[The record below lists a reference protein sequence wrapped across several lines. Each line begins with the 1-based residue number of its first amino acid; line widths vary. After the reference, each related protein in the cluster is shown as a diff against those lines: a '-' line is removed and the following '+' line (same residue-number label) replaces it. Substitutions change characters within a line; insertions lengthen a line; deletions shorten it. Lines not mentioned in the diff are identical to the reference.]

1 MKLRSKL
8 LTIVVAVFAAFIVS
22 AIVYGYIHYADIR
35 TDTLEETITGMN
47 ADLSEAL
54 EAKEDTWITNA
65 LQIAHNPIIERGMAQ
80 GDRESCIALF
90 ERYGN
95 AYSEYTG
102 FNNVQI
108 HLIDKNLQSFVKSW
122 APDDYGESLD
132 YSAAYT
138 DVLQRSGKPLVT
150 VEASPKGMRLKG
162 LFPVRYEGRI
172 VGVANFEGGLNSIK
186 RTLEKKEIEF
196 LYLLDNSQLNIAES
210 LSGQPAV
217 GAYTLSQKDVN
228 EDFLAYVTGGF
239 SLEKAVDDYVFDS
252 QYLVTARPAKSFN
265 GKEVGIYILGMRS
278 DIVTATLA
286 QNRGLILTL
295 GLFVLAAFIIM
306 IPAILLALERIVV
319 SPVKLFSQRMD
330 DIASGEGDLTGTIDI
345 HSRDEI
351 GILSEGFNR
360 FNATLRSMI
369 QHIKNSVA
377 STMNEMDTVVNSAT
391 ETSSAVQEMKAN
403 IKSVST
409 SVENLLENMNKSGSR
424 LASVQSDVQ
433 DLKNQISSQVSAV
446 EQTGSS
452 AEEIDAQ
459 AQSISN
465 TSKKRKEETEK
476 LSQVVT
482 DSRNDLQK
490 VQARVDSLT
499 QKTGDMENAVSVISG
514 IAAQT
519 SLLSM
524 NAAIEAAHAGDHGRG
539 FAVVA
544 EEIRKLA
551 ETSANNSKSIRE
563 ALKQSVE
570 EVHAL
575 SSTFENTQGVFSQ
588 VEELSNS
595 VQTSFEEIEQT
606 VTELSQG
613 IQEITRSIVDIR
625 DAVTQIDEKSGNIND
640 SSEELTEHNRSNE
653 ALVENL
659 SGALSEIS
667 VGVDEVSKS
676 ALTLDET
683 IRTISDKMKTVEQ
696 QVGGFVVEESGETE
710 PKEAEEEGE

>member
-8 LTIVVAVFAAFIVS
+8 LSIVVAVFTIFILS
-22 AIVYGYIHYADIR
+22 AIIYGYMQYSNIR
-35 TDTLEETITGMN
+35 TLTLEETAANMN

-54 EAKEDTWITNA
+54 EAKEDTWISNA
-65 LQIAHNPIIERGMAQ
+65 LQIAHNPIIQRGMAQ
-80 GDRESCIALF
+80 GDRQSCIALF

-108 HLIDKNLQSFVKSW
+108 HLIDKNLRSFVKSW
-122 APDDYGESLD
+122 APDDFGESLE

-162 LFPVRYEGRI
+162 LFPVRHDGRI
-172 VGVANFEGGLNSIK
+172 VGVANFEGGLNSVK
-186 RTLEKKEIEF
+186 RTLEKKNIEF
-196 LYLLDNSQLNIAES
+196 LYLLHNSHLDLAGS
-210 LSGQPAV
+210 LSGQAAV
-217 GAYTLSQKDVN
+217 GNYTLSQKDVN
-228 EDFLAYVTGGF
+228 EDFLAHTTGDL
-239 SLEKAVDDYVFDS
+239 SLEAALDGYVFDS
-252 QYLVTARPAKSFN
+252 QYLTSALTAKNFN

-278 DIVTATLA
+278 EIVTATLA
-286 QNRGLILTL
+286 QNRQLILTL
-295 GLFVLAAFIIM
+295 GLFVVAAFMIM
-306 IPAILLALERIVV
+306 IPAILFALEKIVV
-319 SPVKLFSQRMD
+319 SPVRLFSRKME
-330 DIASGEGDLTGTIDI
+330 DIASGEGDLTGTIEI
-345 HSRDEI
+345 HSKDEI
-351 GILSEGFNR
+351 GALSSGFNR
-360 FNATLRSMI
+360 FNSTLRSMI
-369 QHIKNSVA
+369 LHIKNSVA
-377 STMNEMDTVVNSAT
+377 STMNEMDTVVTSAT

-403 IKSVST
+403 IKSVSAT
-409 SVENLLENMNKSGSR
+409 AENLLENMNKSGTR
-424 LASVQSDVQ
+424 LASVQTDVQ

-459 AQSISN
+459 AKSIST
-465 TSKKRKEETEK
+465 TSQKRKEETEK
-476 LSQVVT
+476 LSQVVA
-482 DSRNDLQK
+482 DSRSDLQK

-499 QKTGDMENAVSVISG
+499 QKTGDMENAVAVISG

-524 NAAIEAAHAGDHGRG
+524 NAAIEAAHAGEHGRG

-551 ETSANNSKSIRE
+551 ETSAANSKNIRV
-563 ALKQSVE
+563 ALKESVE
-570 EVHAL
+570 EVHTL

-588 VEELSNS
+588 VEELSTS
-595 VQTSFEEIEQT
+595 VKTSFEEIEQT
-606 VTELSQG
+606 VSELSEG

-640 SSEELTEHNRSNE
+640 SSEELSKHNRSNE
-653 ALVENL
+653 SLVEGLN
-659 SGALSEIS
+659 GALSEIS
-667 VGVDEVSKS
+667 VGVEEVSRS

-683 IRTISDKMKTVEQ
+683 IRAISEKMKTVEE
-696 QVGGFVVEESGETE
+696 QVGGFVVTHTGEDLD
-710 PKEAEEEGE
+710 

>member
-8 LTIVVAVFAAFIVS
+8 LTIVVAVFTIFILSAFI
-22 AIVYGYIHYADIR
+22 YGYMHYLDIR
-35 TDTLEETITGMN
+35 TATIEETVAAMN
-47 ADLSEAL
+47 NDLSEAL
-54 EAKEDTWITNA
+54 QAKEDTWITNA

-80 GDRESCIALF
+80 GDRDSCIALF

-108 HLIDKNLQSFVKSW
+108 HLIDKNLRSFVKSW
-122 APDDYGESLD
+122 APEQYGEVLD

-150 VEASPKGMRLKG
+150 VEASPKGLRLKG

-172 VGVANFEGGLNSIK
+172 VGIANFEGGLNSIK
-186 RTLEKKEIEF
+186 RTLEKANVEF
-196 LYLLDNSQLNIAES
+196 LYLLNNSQLDIASS
-210 LSGQPAV
+210 LTGQPSV
-217 GAYTLSQKDVN
+217 GSYTLSQKDVN
-228 EDFLAYVTGGF
+228 EDFLSYTTD
-239 SLEKAVDDYVFDS
+239 SLTLQTALNGYVFDS
-252 QYLVTARPAKSFN
+252 DYLVTARPAKSFN
-265 GKEVGIYILGMRS
+265 GNEVGIFILGMRS

-286 QNRGLILTL
+286 QNRTLILTL
-295 GLFVLAAFIIM
+295 GLFVIAAFVIM
-306 IPAILLALERIVV
+306 IPAILLALEKIVV
-319 SPVKLFSQRMD
+319 SPVRHFSQKME
-330 DIASGEGDLTGTIDI
+330 DIASGEGDLTASIEI
-345 HSRDEI
+345 QSRDEI
-351 GILSEGFNR
+351 GVLSAGFNR
-360 FNATLRSMI
+360 FNSTLRSMI
-369 QHIKNSVA
+369 RNIKESVA
-377 STMNEMDTVVNSAT
+377 SSAKEVDTVVTSAT

-403 IKSVST
+403 IKSVSD
-409 SVENLLENMNKSGSR
+409 SVDNLLENMNKSGTR
-424 LASVQSDVQ
+424 LNSVQSDVQ

-476 LSQVVT
+476 LSKVVT
-482 DSRNDLQK
+482 DSRNDLQR

-524 NAAIEAAHAGDHGRG
+524 NAAIEAAHAGEHGRG

-551 ETSANNSKSIRE
+551 ETSAENSKSIRE
-563 ALKQSVE
+563 ALKQSVK

-575 SSTFENTQGVFSQ
+575 SSTFENTQQVFSQ

-640 SSEELTEHNRSNE
+640 SSEKLTEHNRNNE

-667 VGVDEVSKS
+667 VGIDEVSRS
-676 ALTLDET
+676 ALALDET
-683 IRTISDKMKTVEQ
+683 IHIISEKMKTVEQ
-696 QVGGFVVEESGETE
+696 QVGGFVVEEPEIERTRE
-710 PKEAEEEGE
+710 DDE

>member
-8 LTIVVAVFAAFIVS
+8 LTIVVVVFTIFIISAFI
-22 AIVYGYIHYADIR
+22 YGYMHYVDIR
-35 TDTLEETITGMN
+35 TATIEETVAAMHT
-47 ADLSEAL
+47 DFSEAL
-54 EAKEDTWITNA
+54 QAKEDTWITNA

-108 HLIDKNLQSFVKSW
+108 HLIDKNLRSFVKSW
-122 APDDYGESLD
+122 APEDYGEVLD

-150 VEASPKGMRLKG
+150 VEASPKGLRLKG

-172 VGVANFEGGLNSIK
+172 VGIANFEGGLNSIK
-186 RTLEKKEIEF
+186 RTLEKTNVEF
-196 LYLLDNSQLNIAES
+196 LYLLNNSQLDIAES
-210 LSGQPAV
+210 INGQPSI
-217 GAYTLSQKDVN
+217 GSYTLSQKDVN
-228 EDFLAYVTGGF
+228 EDFLAYSSNGF
-239 SLEKAVDDYVFDS
+239 ALQAALKGYVFDS

-265 GKEVGIYILGMRS
+265 GNEVGIYLLGMRS

-286 QNRGLILTL
+286 QNRTLLLTL
-295 GLFVLAAFIIM
+295 GLFVVAAFVIM
-306 IPAILLALERIVV
+306 IPAILLALEKIVV
-319 SPVKLFSQRMD
+319 SPVRHFSQKMEE
-330 DIASGEGDLTGTIDI
+330 IASGEGDLTGSIEI

-351 GILSEGFNR
+351 GVLSAGFNR
-360 FNATLRSMI
+360 FNSTLRSMI
-369 QHIKNSVA
+369 RNIKESVA
-377 STMNEMDTVVNSAT
+377 SSTKEVDSVVTSAT

-403 IKSVST
+403 IKSVSA
-409 SVENLLENMNKSGSR
+409 SVENLLENMNKSGTR
-424 LASVQSDVQ
+424 LTSVKSDVQ

-459 AQSISN
+459 AQSISK

-476 LSQVVT
+476 LSKVVA
-482 DSRNDLQK
+482 DSRNDLQR

-524 NAAIEAAHAGDHGRG
+524 NAAIEAAHAGEHGRG

-575 SSTFENTQGVFSQ
+575 SSTFENTQQVFSQ

-606 VTELSQG
+606 VIELSQG

-625 DAVTQIDEKSGNIND
+625 DAVTQIDEKSGNINN

-667 VGVDEVSKS
+667 VGVDEVSRS
-676 ALTLDET
+676 ALALDET
-683 IRTISDKMKTVEQ
+683 IRTISEKMKTVEQ
-696 QVGGFVVEESGETE
+696 QVGGFVVEESDTELTGED
-710 PKEAEEEGE
+710 GE